1 MNRRRLWNVAG
12 LASAVVPFAVAVHLI
27 AEGAALGGEGF
38 GIGFVVRHAYFAGIL
53 AAAAWWFA
61 ATIGIGRP
69 AAERRRRCAI
79 LRADLAGVSGGACG
93 FFTLA
98 GAQLAFFAAT
108 QAVEGVP
115 IVTGAVALGLGVA
128 LAGSLLC
135 AASIFAFGRSVI
147 VAGLGVAIGVA
158 PLRPAATA
166 LGRRDRTIA
175 PTRRAAAAFTL
186 FVPNRPPPMLSQ
198 A

>member
-38 GIGFVVRHAYFAGIL
+38 GIGFVVRHAYFGGIL
-53 AAAAWWFA
+53 AAAAGWFA
-61 ATIGIGRP
+61 ATVGIGRS

-79 LRADLAGVSGGACG
+79 LRADFAGVSGGARG
-93 FFTLA
+93 FLTLA
-98 GAQLAFFAAT
+98 GAQFAFFAAT

-115 IVTGAVALGLGVA
+115 IAAGAVALGLGAA

-135 AASIFAFGRSVI
+135 AALVFAFGRSVI
-147 VAGLGVAIGVA
+147 VAGLDAVIGVA

-175 PTRRAAAAFTL
+175 PTRRATAAFTL